1 MRINIK
7 GFLSNSFKQ
16 QRGVR
21 QGDPLSPVLFNLALE
36 PLLSRILH
44 DDSITGYQLPATPL
58 HNYNINIKDPT
69 QLKILAY
76 ADDCFV
82 FIHNLHDLQR
92 TMLHIETYSLASN
105 ATINKDKTH
114 AISLSGSPSS
124 SLRTHL
130 ESQGIR
136 SWFDQTSEQAL
147 VYLGYPLY
155 HTPRQR
161 DRFLDQLIQKIKS
174 ACDIH
179 SQRSLSILGR
189 ATIVN
194 VPILS
199 TLWHILRVCLVL
211 KSFFEKV

>member
-1 MRINIK
+1 
-7 GFLSNSFKQ
+7 
-16 QRGVR
+16 
-21 QGDPLSPVLFNLALE
+21 
-36 PLLSRILH
+36 
-44 DDSITGYQLPATPL
+44 
-58 HNYNINIKDPT
+58 
-69 QLKILAY
+69 
-76 ADDCFV
+76 
-82 FIHNLHDLQR
+82 
-92 TMLHIETYSLASN
+92 MLHIETYSLASN
-105 ATINKDKTH
+105 AKINKDKTH

-124 SLRTHL
+124 SLHTHL

-136 SWFDQTSEQAL
+136 SWFDQKSEQAL
-147 VYLGYPLY
+147 VVYLGYLLY

-161 DRFLDQLIQKIKS
+161 DRFFDQLIQKIKS

-179 SQRSLSILGR
+179 SQRSLSICGR